1 MKRIHIIGSVGSGK
15 TTLARRLSSE
25 MGLPFY
31 ELDNVVWKRPP
42 AGDVRRTDEERDVCL
57 AEIVGVDDWIT
68 EGAHQVGW
76 IGPCLERAERI
87 VFLDTPYSTRLKRII
102 SRFIR
107 QKTGRERA
115 NYKPTWT
122 ILCRMFRWN
131 HRFQR
136 EGRLEAM
143 ELLKPHEH
151 KMLILKDNRLPH
163 ASILADARKESR
175 SALRQNVLPRPTI
188 HKKINRTKEK

>member
-31 ELDNVVWKRPP
+31 ELDNVVWKRTP
-42 AGDVRRTDEERDVCL
+42 AGDVRRTEEERDVCL
-57 AEIVGVDDWIT
+57 AEIVGGDDWIT
-68 EGAHQVGW
+68 EGAHQAGW

-87 VFLDTPYSTRLKRII
+87 VFLDTPYSTRLRRII

-107 QKTGRERA
+107 QKTGRERS

-122 ILCRMFRWN
+122 ILWRMFRWN

-143 ELLKPHEH
+143 ELLEPHEH
-151 KMLILKDNRLPH
+151 KMLILKDNRLPL
-163 ASILADARKESR
+163 ASILADAREGKQIGAQTER
-175 SALRQNVLPRPTI
+175 SSMTHHL
-188 HKKINRTKEK
+188 

>member
-31 ELDNVVWKRPP
+31 ELDNVVWKRTST
-42 AGDVRRTDEERDVCL
+42 GDVRRTDEERDACL
-57 AEIVGVDDWIT
+57 AEIVQTGAWIT
-68 EGAHQVGW
+68 EGAHQAGW
-76 IGPCLERAERI
+76 VGPCLERAEVI
-87 VFLDTPYSTRLKRII
+87 VFLDTPYSTRLRRI

-107 QKTGRERA
+107 QKTGREQA

-122 ILCRMFRWN
+122 ILWRMFCWN

-143 ELLKPHEH
+143 ELLQPYEH
-151 KMLILKDNRLPH
+151 KLLILKDNCLPYS
-163 ASILADARKESR
+163 SILADVRKGKQIDVQTER
-175 SALRQNVLPRPTI
+175 SSTTHHP
-188 HKKINRTKEK
+188 